1 MDKLERERLA
11 FENQL
16 NTKKSEIDQAKA
28 KIKAE
33 TRRLVDEFSGRRD
46 EVQEKEGAVVAQAQE
61 VQVAVAEVNKWKIQ
75 IVQLENQQNRL
86 HQKQKILTYKADIG
100 GLVVAPEIDKWRGQ
114 KLPESKEIQII
125 NTANLPALVKV
136 KEYDA
141 APIKAGMFVTYIP
154 EGQQRKYT
162 AKVQE
167 TELAVLDPTTQ
178 NRLVPVRIVFD
189 DPDARFVLGTSGRA
203 TIQVKRIR
211 VYEFIGREVYRVFN
225 PLINKLR

>member
-46 EVQEKEGAVVAQAQE
+46 EVQEKESAVVAQAQE

-86 HQKQKILTYKADIG
+86 HEKQKILPT
-100 GLVVAPEIDKWRGQ
+100 
-114 KLPESKEIQII
+114 KL
-125 NTANLPALVKV
+125 T
-136 KEYDA
+136 
-141 APIKAGMFVTYIP
+141 
-154 EGQQRKYT
+154 
-162 AKVQE
+162 
-167 TELAVLDPTTQ
+167 
-178 NRLVPVRIVFD
+178 
-189 DPDARFVLGTSGRA
+189 
-203 TIQVKRIR
+203 
-211 VYEFIGREVYRVFN
+211 
-225 PLINKLR
+225 